1 MNSLY
6 KNLAEDGIRRH
17 KRLYYPFIGTTVFFI
32 VLINLCLSISAD
44 PVIETFF
51 GATTIGTLMDLGSI
65 ILLIF
70 ALLTISQNYNFI
82 QKNKA
87 DESALYLMLGMEKKH
102 LIKIYLHELLILY
115 LRSLIIGT
123 LISLIS
129 YKLVFA
135 GFLKLMNSD
144 INVLESGIFPV
155 IQPLVLTALIFLAI
169 FALLLL
175 KQIFKNRNFTPINY
189 MQESKAGQKAPKHP
203 AIIGILGI
211 ICIGLGYYIS
221 LSTDNPMKAFRLF
234 FVAVLLVILGT
245 YLAFSVIISGILKLL
260 QKNKRF
266 YYKKSNFTAVSGL
279 IYRVKNSANTLASIA
294 VLSTMVIVVL
304 TSGFSLYFGTIK
316 MQDQLYPTDYKM
328 SFPKKEESLDYYEKL
343 VANALKEENKT
354 AKINSFKSN
363 YFLIDKNGTI
373 ITKRDSEA
381 TLEEEFGGSSFL
393 GLYLDE
399 NSTYNFNGADAIL
412 LSDDQDYNITKIEG
426 KDLKINKE
434 KEENYPTKFPSTDIT
449 MTNTSKLVF
458 KDPKLF
464 KEVTDSLKISDD
476 PRYDENWNITFD
488 VDGSYDPQLKE
499 NLWKKFADKL
509 SDQWFSLSDG
519 KADRAELL
527 AMYAGIFFVGIIL
540 GLGFLVST
548 VLAIYYK
555 QLSEGLDDRARFK
568 TMRQLGMT
576 DKEAKKSIS
585 KQMGLVFFLPLV
597 FAFIHSL
604 FALPIIT
611 EFLKMLGL
619 TNTGLFIKCLLAV
632 FAAYIL
638 FYLITFKMT
647 EKTYNNI
654 ILKER

>member
-1 MNSLY
+1 MKSLY

-175 KQIFKNRNFTPINY
+175 KQIFKNRNFTPLNY

-363 YFLIDKNGTI
+363 YFLIDKN
-373 ITKRDSEA
+373 
-381 TLEEEFGGSSFL
+381 
-393 GLYLDE
+393 
-399 NSTYNFNGADAIL
+399 
-412 LSDDQDYNITKIEG
+412 
-426 KDLKINKE
+426 
-434 KEENYPTKFPSTDIT
+434 
-449 MTNTSKLVF
+449 
-458 KDPKLF
+458 
-464 KEVTDSLKISDD
+464 
-476 PRYDENWNITFD
+476 
-488 VDGSYDPQLKE
+488 
-499 NLWKKFADKL
+499 
-509 SDQWFSLSDG
+509 
-519 KADRAELL
+519 
-527 AMYAGIFFVGIIL
+527 
-540 GLGFLVST
+540 
-548 VLAIYYK
+548 
-555 QLSEGLDDRARFK
+555 
-568 TMRQLGMT
+568 
-576 DKEAKKSIS
+576 
-585 KQMGLVFFLPLV
+585 
-597 FAFIHSL
+597 
-604 FALPIIT
+604 
-611 EFLKMLGL
+611 
-619 TNTGLFIKCLLAV
+619 
-632 FAAYIL
+632 
-638 FYLITFKMT
+638 
-647 EKTYNNI
+647 
-654 ILKER
+654 